1 MLFTINNLKLKVS
14 KCNIWKERHFIK
26 KIAALN
32 ATVKKL

>member
-14 KCNIWKERHFIK
+14 KCNIWNVISLK